1 MIEPTAVPTVR
12 LIHLPLMS
20 EPRGSLTYGEYDA
33 HLPFIPRRFFL
44 VFDAPADETRGNHAH
59 RRVTQALVCVSGRVA
74 VAVDDGQRRDE
85 IMLNSPARALLVPP
99 LVWATQTF
107 AAGARLLVLCSESYD
122 ADEYIRSYDEFIK
135 LVSATL

>member
-1 MIEPTAVPTVR
+1 M
-12 LIHLPLMS
+12 
-20 EPRGSLTYGEYDA
+20 
-33 HLPFIPRRFFL
+33 
-44 VFDAPADETRGNHAH
+44 
-59 RRVTQALVCVSGRVA
+59 TQALVCVTGRVA

-85 IMLNSPARALLVPP
+85 IMLDSPARALVVPP

-107 AAGARLLVLCSESYD
+107 AEGARLLVLCSESYD

>member
-1 MIEPTAVPTVR
+1 MIEPTAVPAVKLT
-12 LIHLPLMS
+12 HLPLIS

-44 VFDAPADETRGNHAH
+44 VFDVPAGETRGCHAH

-85 IMLNSPARALLVPP
+85 IMLDSPARALVVPP

-107 AAGARLLVLCSESYD
+107 AEGARLLVLCSESYD
-122 ADEYIRSYDEFIK
+122 ADEYIRSYDEFIR